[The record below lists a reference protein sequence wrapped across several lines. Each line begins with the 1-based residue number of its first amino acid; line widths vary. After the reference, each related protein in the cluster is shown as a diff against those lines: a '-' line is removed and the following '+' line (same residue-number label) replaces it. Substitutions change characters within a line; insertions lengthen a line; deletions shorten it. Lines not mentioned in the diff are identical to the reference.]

1 MNWKIYLS
9 FTMCMQ
15 SRSAACHFVLFDS
28 YCSNSQA
35 IASSMPSSET
45 GKDADI
51 ILLDNCYVL
60 DEYENCD
67 IPFWSEVI

>member
-1 MNWKIYLS
+1 MVCMVGYLPSLMNRDRI
-9 FTMCMQ
+9 
-15 SRSAACHFVLFDS
+15 
-28 YCSNSQA
+28 
-35 IASSMPSSET
+35 
-45 GKDADI
+45 DI